1 MNQNHLVEND
11 ESKRPE
17 KHEPP
22 DKTSA
27 KLAKDSPQATAKAYR
42 AALRANPDKTNTVHP
57 GAKPGEGFSLTH
69 EGKVIASKETT
80 EAAFDKP
87 IGKNDGGQIK

>member
-27 KLAKDSPQATAKAYR
+27 KLAKDSP
-42 AALRANPDKTNTVHP
+42 
-57 GAKPGEGFSLTH
+57 
-69 EGKVIASKETT
+69 
-80 EAAFDKP
+80 
-87 IGKNDGGQIK
+87 